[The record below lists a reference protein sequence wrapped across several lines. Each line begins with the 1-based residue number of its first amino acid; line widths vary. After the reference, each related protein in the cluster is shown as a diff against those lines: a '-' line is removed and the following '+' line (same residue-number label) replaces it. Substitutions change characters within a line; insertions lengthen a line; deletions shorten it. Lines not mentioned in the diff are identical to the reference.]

1 MTGPLRKPVFA
12 TDIAAQ
18 DAVTIDQVPFSTMTA
33 SAVLQ
38 TPILTI
44 ETLRA
49 VPQAGG
55 VITGSGRYT
64 FAQNG
69 GNLALN
75 LTGDRLPAD
84 ALGRPY
90 GLPENLAI
98 GPVFVDANVNGP
110 VNQLTT
116 TATWR
121 APAGN
126 YPARGDLRFANGTL
140 QFTDTFVQVAGGNR
154 QRRGH
159 SGQSPVVRRFNGS
172 WSAAQPTCRRGAWRT
187 HRQRPAG
194 RLPRQPFPGG
204 HSGPGYRHRC
214 PGRGQSGGPGQ
225 PRRGQLDR

>member
-1 MTGPLRKPVFA
+1 MFA

-140 QFTDTFVQVAGGNR
+140 QFTDTFVQVAGGHR

-159 SGQSPVVRRFNGS
+159 SGQSPVVRRFKRLVECSSTNLPPGCLENSPPTPS
-172 WSAAQPTCRRGAWRT
+172 WQAPSTTLPWRAF
-187 HRQRPAG
+187 RAG
-194 RLPRQPFPGG
+194 R
-204 HSGPGYRHRC
+204 YRHRC